1 MTDPQSL
8 QDRYLTMRDRLAR
21 FVMRFL
27 PPQEVE
33 DIVQETYVR
42 ICQLEDQSN
51 VRAPEGYVL
60 KTARNLA
67 LDHLK
72 RAEHRLTRPV
82 DPMTELE
89 ELGASESTSEDATF
103 RAVAS
108 NEEFAQFCDAVR
120 QLPRQQRRAF
130 ILKKVYGHSQKEIA
144 GIMGITVATVESHI
158 VAGTRRCV
166 MHLRALDAAKDRSRR
181 NGVAKERESQG

>member
-1 MTDPQSL
+1 MTNRPRL
-8 QDRYLTMRDRLAR
+8 QDSYLAMRDRLAR

-42 ICQLEDQSN
+42 ICQLEDQTR
-51 VRAPEGYVL
+51 VRAPERYVL

-72 RAEHRLTRPV
+72 RAEHRLTSPI
-82 DPMTELE
+82 DPLTDLE
-89 ELGASESTSEDATF
+89 ELVASTDATF
-103 RAVAS
+103 RTVAS

-130 ILKKVYGHSQKEIA
+130 ILKKVYGHSQREIA
-144 GIMGITVATVESHI
+144 DIMGIAEATVESHI
-158 VAGTRRCV
+158 VAGTRRCIK
-166 MHLRALDAAKDRSRR
+166 HLHEQDAALTKSPHTQGPTGRQ
-181 NGVAKERESQG
+181 SQK